1 MLTKSI
7 ATLILL
13 LSFATHVFSA
23 PSLDCEIVAE
33 IFVLKE
39 MISEISILR
48 KDTEKLIWANQNR
61 KLCSGDRVTVPN
73 RRFSS
78 QIAIHYYT
86 DKPKVIILKQGQHYQ
101 VEFLSAACGT
111 WCTVQHDLERLVQK
125 LTSPIREYV
134 SPGIGGGR
142 EGEDD
147 NPLPIDDIT
156 MPLDAGNSLEEPF
169 YLFAQPGAIPL
180 FWEHGQPPYQLEV
193 KNEITGKIVIVQKG
207 LKNKTLSLKL
217 PNTNPEQVYRLKIS
231 SARSEPDQKKS
242 EPYQKKLVF
251 AVPPFPLNPN
261 DKWTT
266 FVKLLMN
273 ENLSEGSKNWRLEIW
288 RQLALMPE
296 SPEKNNF
303 NARLRRDLIDFELD

>member
-13 LSFATHVFSA
+13 LSFATQVFSA
-23 PSLDCEIVAE
+23 SSLDCEMVAE
-33 IFVLKE
+33 IFTLKE
-39 MISEISILR
+39 IISEISILR
-48 KDTEKLIWANQNR
+48 KDTEKLIWATQADR
-61 KLCSGDRVTVPN
+61 KLCSGDWVTVPN
-73 RRFSS
+73 RRLSS
-78 QIAIHYYT
+78 KIAIHYYT
-86 DKPKVIILKQGQHYQ
+86 EKPQVIILKQGQHYQ
-101 VEFLSAACGT
+101 VESLSAPCGT
-111 WCTVQHDLERLVQK
+111 LCTVRHDLERLVQK
-125 LTSPIREYV
+125 LTSPIRKYV
-134 SPGIGGGR
+134 SPGTGGGR
-142 EGEDD
+142 EGENDD
-147 NPLPIDDIT
+147 PLPIDDIT

-193 KNEITGKIVIVQKG
+193 INEITGEVVIVPKD
-207 LKNKTLSLKL
+207 LNTKTWYLNRL
-217 PNTNPEQVYRLKIS
+217 NTNPEQAYRLKIS
-231 SARSEPDQKKS
+231 SAKS

-251 AVPPFPLNPN
+251 AVPPFPINPN